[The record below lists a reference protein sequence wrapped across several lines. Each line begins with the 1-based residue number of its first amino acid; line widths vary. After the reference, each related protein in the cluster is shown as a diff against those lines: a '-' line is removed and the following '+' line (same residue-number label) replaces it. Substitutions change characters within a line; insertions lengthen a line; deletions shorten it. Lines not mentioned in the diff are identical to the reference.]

1 MSEGLQARIKRVRT
15 HGSSKNLQTRLT
27 LLQYLRD
34 CVVPCSCTPALRR
47 KSQNE
52 MAAVLRSAF
61 SCLVKTRNPVKP
73 QGSLFTCLFLLYSTE
88 GALTLRKRDIRCCC
102 RQDLS

>member
-1 MSEGLQARIKRVRT
+1 MSEGLQARVKRVRI

-47 KSQNE
+47 KSQNR

-61 SCLVKTRNPVKP
+61 SCLVKTRNPVHEWINLKASC
-73 QGSLFTCLFLLYSTE
+73 SLVCSFSVQQ
-88 GALTLRKRDIRCCC
+88 RK
-102 RQDLS
+102 L